1 MNADIIG
8 GMSRAEGYMV
18 ALANIAA
25 DREIC
30 GDDRESFLVATAN
43 QMSVEIRKAINY
55 ITKLEG
61 EIGKLKEELSEMRMR
76 HPDEL
81 QKLVDEQNE
90 VSVIAA
96 GR

>member
-8 GMSRAEGYMV
+8 GMSRVEGYMV
-18 ALANIAA
+18 ALASIAA
-25 DREIC
+25 EREIC
-30 GDDRESFLVATAN
+30 GDKRESFLMKTAN
-43 QMSVEIRKAINY
+43 QMSVQIREAINY

-61 EIGKLKEELSEMRMR
+61 EIDKLNEELYEIRRR

-81 QKLVDEQNE
+81 QKWVDDQNTE
-90 VSVIAA
+90 AVIAA

>member
-25 DREIC
+25 DQAIY
-30 GDDRESFLVATAN
+30 GDNRASFLMTTAN
-43 QMSVEIRKAINY
+43 QMSVQIRAAINY
-55 ITKLEG
+55 VTKLEKQVD
-61 EIGKLKEELSEMRMR
+61 ELKEELSEMRMR

-81 QKLVDEQNE
+81 RKWVDDQNTE
-90 VSVIAA
+90 SVIAA

>member
-1 MNADIIG
+1 MNANIIG

-30 GDDRESFLVATAN
+30 GDNRESFLIKTAN
-43 QMSVEIRKAINY
+43 QMSVQIRAAINY
-55 ITKLEG
+55 ITDLE
-61 EIGKLKEELSEMRMR
+61 KQMEELKDELHEMRLR

-81 QKLVDEQNE
+81 KKWVDDQNTE
-90 VSVIAA
+90 SVIAA

>member
-1 MNADIIG
+1 MRADIIG
-8 GMSRAEGYMV
+8 GMSRAEGYMI

-30 GDDRESFLVATAN
+30 GDNRESFLMKTAN
-43 QMSVEIRKAINY
+43 QMSVQIRAAINY
-55 ITKLEG
+55 ITDLE
-61 EIGKLKEELSEMRMR
+61 KQMEELKDELHEMRLR

-81 QKLVDEQNE
+81 KKWVDDQNTE
-90 VSVIAA
+90 AVISA

>member
-8 GMSRAEGYMV
+8 GMSRAEGYMI

-30 GDDRESFLVATAN
+30 GDNKQSFLMITAN
-43 QMSVEIRKAINY
+43 EMSVQIRAAINY
-55 ITKLEG
+55 VIKLERQID
-61 EIGKLKEELSEMRMR
+61 ELKEELSKMRMR

-81 QKLVDEQNE
+81 QKWADEQNTE
-90 VSVIAA
+90 SVIAA

>member
-8 GMSRAEGYMV
+8 NMSRAEGYMI

-30 GDDRESFLVATAN
+30 GDNSQSFLMVTAN
-43 QMSVEIRKAINY
+43 QMSVKIREAINY

-81 QKLVDEQNE
+81 QKWVDDKNTEA
-90 VSVIAA
+90 VISA

>member
-8 GMSRAEGYMV
+8 GMRRAAGYMI

-25 DREIC
+25 ARANCVDN
-30 GDDRESFLVATAN
+30 RESFLMVTVN
-43 QMSVEIRKAINY
+43 QMSAKIREAINY

-61 EIGKLKEELSEMRMR
+61 EIGELKEELYEIRSR

-81 QKLVDEQNE
+81 QKWVDDQNTE
-90 VSVIAA
+90 AVISA

>member
-8 GMSRAEGYMV
+8 GMSRAEGFMI

-30 GDDRESFLVATAN
+30 GDSMESYLMKTAN
-43 QMSVEIRKAINY
+43 QMSVKIREAINY
-55 ITKLEG
+55 ITKIEG
-61 EIGKLKEELSEMRMR
+61 EIGKLKEELHEIRLR

-81 QKLVDEQNE
+81 KKWVEDQNTE
-90 VSVIAA
+90 AVISA

>member
-1 MNADIIG
+1 MRADIIG

-18 ALANIAA
+18 ALANIVA

-30 GDDRESFLVATAN
+30 GDSRQSFTVKEAEH
-43 QMSVEIRKAINY
+43 MSVQIRAAINY
-55 ITKLEG
+55 VTELESQV
-61 EIGKLKEELSEMRMR
+61 EELKEELSEMRLR

-81 QKLVDEQNE
+81 QKWVDEQNTE
-90 VSVIAA
+90 SVIAA